1 MPQIDDKLAASAFH
15 RLVDHLRMRSDVQN
29 VDLMGMAGFCR
40 NCLAD
45 WVSEASH
52 GALSRDQARE
62 AIYGMP
68 QSEWKAR
75 HQSEATPEQIARMDA
90 SVALNAR
97 LRAEQA
103 RREAGLD
110 EALDESFP
118 ASDPPAA
125 SEPGA

>member
-1 MPQIDDKLAASAFH
+1 MAQIDDHLAATAFH
-15 RLVDHLRMRSDVQN
+15 RLVDHLRMRTDVQN
-29 VDLMGMAGFCR
+29 VDLMGLAGFCR

-45 WVSEASH
+45 WLSEASD
-52 GALSRDQARE
+52 GALNRDQARE

-75 HQSEATPEQIARMDA
+75 HQGEATPDQIARMEA

-97 LRAEQA
+97 LRAEQEA
-103 RREAGLD
+103 RLD
-110 EALDESFP
+110 EALEESFP

-125 SEPGA
+125 SGPGR